1 MAQPQSGP
9 PPTGAPAAV
18 RNLRG
23 ACYASFAYDIGA
35 AIDLDG
41 AERRLTSAARERM
54 QHRRRAP
61 AHFAIQPAPIRTARA
76 VEPIAI
82 AQCVASPLADVVLYD
97 FGAALVTFQIPL
109 EGALERLLEVSDALY
124 DNPALLVTARS
135 ALESIL
141 DTIRPAVSR
150 PNISDL
156 VEEYFIFQIETA
168 EPPLTPESLLAEQR
182 EFVARVLRSE
192 RGRLSADEISDALAV
207 RTSYRPDDLALID
220 YNAALLLDREA
231 EDVRAVLEFA
241 NVELLEMRFL
251 DSKLDAALDDAYAV
265 LLRRRRLRAF
275 SPSYRVDMQR
285 IARLQADSAV
295 LFEGV
300 HNALKLLGDP
310 YLARVYRLASQRFHL
325 PQWDAAILRK
335 LQSLDSIYGK
345 LSDESAAR
353 RMELLEWIIIALI
366 FVSILL
372 PFIWQGKG

>member
-1 MAQPQSGP
+1 MSEALHIADGLCHVVLAHDV
-9 PPTGAPAAV
+9 GYAI
-18 RNLRG
+18 NL
-23 ACYASFAYDIGA
+23 DH
-35 AIDLDG
+35 
-41 AERRLTSAARERM
+41 AERLIRAVTQREVLK
-54 QHRRRAP
+54 HRRRAP
-61 AHFAIQPAPIRTARA
+61 RWFQYHPAPLRVTEAIQPVTVAGFASRPSVDVTAF
-76 VEPIAI
+76 
-82 AQCVASPLADVVLYD
+82 D
-97 FGAALVTFQIPL
+97 FGSVSVSYAFPL
-109 EGALERLLEVSDALY
+109 RGSLASVLDLSRALY
-124 DNPALLVTARS
+124 DDEPLLADSRNRVQVLLDAIHPAVARPS
-135 ALESIL
+135 LTPFVEDYAMFEVRALEGGVP
-141 DTIRPAVSR
+141 TC
-150 PNISDL
+150 
-156 VEEYFIFQIETA
+156 
-168 EPPLTPESLLAEQR
+168 EP
-182 EFVARVLRSE
+182 LRSHRPE
-192 RGRLSADEISDALAV
+192 LARLLRAEDQPLSDDEVNDALSV
-207 RTSYRPDDLALID
+207 RISYGPDDAAVVD
-220 YNAALLLDREA
+220 WNAALLLGADA
-231 EDVRAVLEFA
+231 DDVRTVLEFA

-251 DSKLDAALDDAYAV
+251 DSKLDAALEDAYAV

>member
-241 NVELLEMRFL
+241 NVELLEMRYL
-251 DSKLDAALDDAYAV
+251 DRQLDAALNRATAGPWTGRLGRLHSTRTAMRRVAEMQMDA
-265 LLRRRRLRAF
+265 
-275 SPSYRVDMQR
+275 
-285 IARLQADSAV
+285 ARL
-295 LFEGV
+295 FEEV
-300 HNALKLLGDP
+300 NNALKLLGDV
-310 YLARVYRLASQRFHL
+310 YLARVYRLVSQRLHL
-325 PQWDAAILRK
+325 AEWDASILRK
-335 LQSLDSIYGK
+335 LQALESIYQK
-345 LSDESAAR
+345 ISDRQATL
-353 RMELLEWIIIALI
+353 RMELLEWIIIILIALSI
-366 FVSILL
+366 AVSLI
-372 PFIWQGKG
+372 PGFTGH